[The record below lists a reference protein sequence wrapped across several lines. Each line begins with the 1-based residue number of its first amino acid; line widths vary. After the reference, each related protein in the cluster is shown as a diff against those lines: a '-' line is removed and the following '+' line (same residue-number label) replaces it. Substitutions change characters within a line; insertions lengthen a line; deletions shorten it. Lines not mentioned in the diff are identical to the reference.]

1 MGKPSKARSCENKI
15 PYPTR
20 KAAQAAAKTAARRIG
35 DTRLKIYHC
44 SYVDHWHNGHR
55 MASRSKRRRR

>member
-1 MGKPSKARSCENKI
+1 MGKPSKARSCDGKI

-20 KAAQAAAKTAARRIG
+20 KAAQAAAKNAARRIG
-35 DTRLKIYHC
+35 DTRLRTYHC

-55 MASRSKRRRR
+55 TNGRKGRRR